1 MAVIHRLLVVL
12 IWGCMFVVGLFV
24 YRQAVNESRYWGLE
38 TDTMSALMSDYMQWD
53 GLGTFIFIAL
63 VVNLLV
69 NWIITGDIFNFA
81 GLNKKKSKDNE

>member
-1 MAVIHRLLVVL
+1 MAVIHRLLLVL
-12 IWGCMFVVGLFV
+12 IWGSMIVFSLMV
-24 YRQAVNESRYWGLE
+24 YGAAVSGSRYMGAE
-38 TDTMSALMSDYMQWD
+38 TDMMSALMSDYMQWD